1 MKVNIKK
8 LHPEAVIP
16 KKTYESDFCYDCVA
30 ISEEEISPNVWK
42 YGLGIALQ
50 LNREDSNW
58 FSSRTEHILS
68 IDVRPRSSIYKTGM
82 SLANSIGTCDELY
95 TGEISVIFY
104 HVLRDLPRYKI
115 GDKIAQISHSL
126 SEQLIFNEVE
136 EFKKT
141 VRGSDGFGSTDKKI
155 K

>member
-8 LHPEAVIP
+8 LHPDAVIP

-50 LNREDSNW
+50 LNRGEHNW
-58 FSSRTEHILS
+58 FSCTEHILS

-115 GDKIAQISHSL
+115 GDRVCQIKL
-126 SEQLIFNEVE
+126 GVTTPLIFKEVE
-136 EFKKT
+136 ELSST
-141 VRGSDGFGSTDKKI
+141 ERGSGGFGSTGK
-155 K
+155 

>member
-8 LHPEAVIP
+8 LHPDAVIP

-50 LNREDSNW
+50 LNRRDSNW

-115 GDKIAQISHSL
+115 GDRVCQIKL
-126 SEQLIFNEVE
+126 GATTPLIFKEVE
-136 EFKKT
+136 ELSST
-141 VRGSDGFGSTDKKI
+141 ERGSGGFGSTGK
-155 K
+155 

>member
-8 LHPEAVIP
+8 LHPDAVIP

-82 SLANSIGTCDELY
+82 SLANSVGTCDELY

-104 HVLRDLPRYKI
+104 HILRDLPRYKI
-115 GDKIAQISHSL
+115 GDRVCQIKL
-126 SEQLIFNEVE
+126 GVTTPLTFNEVSE
-136 EFKKT
+136 LSSTE
-141 VRGSDGFGSTDKKI
+141 RGSGGFGSTGK
-155 K
+155 

>member
-8 LHPEAVIP
+8 LHPDAVIP

-50 LNREDSNW
+50 LNRGDSNW
-58 FSSRTEHILS
+58 FEHILS

-115 GDKIAQISHSL
+115 GDRVCQIKL
-126 SEQLIFNEVE
+126 GVTTPLIFKEVE
-136 EFKKT
+136 ELSST
-141 VRGSDGFGSTDKKI
+141 ERGSGGFGSTGK
-155 K
+155 